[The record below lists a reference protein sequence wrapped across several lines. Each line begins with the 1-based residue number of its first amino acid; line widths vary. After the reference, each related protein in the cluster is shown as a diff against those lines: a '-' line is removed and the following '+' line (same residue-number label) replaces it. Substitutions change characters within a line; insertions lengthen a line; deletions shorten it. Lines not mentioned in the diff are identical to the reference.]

1 MTHPMP
7 EINTLLRQVRLLHVM
22 EQLPLR
28 NRESIERKLAYP
40 EFLSLVI
47 QDEILGRD
55 NKKLKARLKR
65 AGVRYDKTLE
75 NFDFDFNSKINRAQ
89 IQEAA
94 TCRFIENHEPILIVG
109 PCGTGKSHIAQAIAH
124 CVIRRGIDV
133 LWMPQSKLFSELQ
146 AARAFGR
153 YERKMAELVKVPLLI
168 IADFGLRPMRSPQ
181 DEDFHDLISERYERA
196 TTIVTSNLDF
206 NEWGSAFP
214 NQLLAAATLDRL
226 RHNAHKIV
234 LEGASFRGSKE
245 AKMKSTQSADTTE
258 QKINIAVE

>member
-7 EINTLLRQVRLLHVM
+7 EINTLLKQVRLLHVM

-47 QDEILGRD
+47 H
-55 NKKLKARLKR
+55 
-65 AGVRYDKTLE
+65 
-75 NFDFDFNSKINRAQ
+75 RAQ

-146 AARAFGR
+146 AAKAFGR

-168 IADFGLRPMRSPQ
+168 IDDFGLRPMRSPQ

-245 AKMKSTQSADTTE
+245 AKMKST
-258 QKINIAVE
+258 